1 MTPEQREK
9 VQKAFARSEATLRE
23 MEILWQ
29 AGFYLGAVD
38 RGYYAAFHAVTAAL
52 LSKGLEFARHAAVIA
67 HFGKEFAKT
76 GLLDVKHH
84 QALIEAF
91 NLRQKVDY
99 DYTTAIEPETA
110 HRVLRGCQ
118 ELVEA
123 VRVYLR
129 GEGCLN

>member
-23 MEILWQ
+23 MELLWQ
-29 AGFYLGAVD
+29 AGFCLGAVD

-67 HFGKEFAKT
+67 HFGKEFAKA
-76 GLLDVKHH
+76 GLLEVKHH

-91 NLRQKVDY
+91 NTDLRS
-99 DYTTAIEPETA
+99 
-110 HRVLRGCQ
+110 
-118 ELVEA
+118 
-123 VRVYLR
+123 
-129 GEGCLN
+129 

>member
-1 MTPEQREK
+1 MTPEQQEK
-9 VQKAFARSEATLRE
+9 VQKAFARSEVTLRE
-23 MEILWQ
+23 MEILLQ

-38 RGYYAAFHAVTAAL
+38 RGYYAAFQAVTAAL
-52 LSKGLEFARHAAVIA
+52 LSKELEFARHAAVIA

-76 GLLDVKHH
+76 GLLDTKHH

-99 DYTTAIEPETA
+99 DYTTAINEETA
-110 HRVLRGCQ
+110 QRVIEGCR

-129 GEGCLN
+129 REGYLS